1 MKNLL
6 QIRDQQQNRRI
17 TLILWLLLGSM
28 SMGIMLWTAAHKTVV
43 ISALSQ
49 EQGGLVTENQAERS
63 HEMQLAMAEDRKAER
78 EICIPLETGTKAE
91 NVVVENHYMERE
103 LWIYVQ
109 NGRKTFY
116 REHQLTG
123 DFSLVGNGICEA
135 QNEGVLLR
143 LSMKEILEYHS
154 TLEEGTLK
162 IDFVNPRESYDRIV
176 VLDPVGGGRDRGVAD
191 SGCEEKNIALEV
203 ARQTAQLLEG
213 SMVKIYLTRT
223 EDTEVAQEVRR
234 SFADRVDADL
244 YLEIGLSA
252 DEAQESTYGIRA
264 EYNDEYYLPDFG
276 NVQWAD
282 CVTRQVTVASSN
294 RAIGLFP
301 AEEDDI
307 LWQLKIPAARISLGY
322 VTNSSERQLL
332 EQESYQKSWR
342 KVLQK
347 LFSRFILIRNDDY
360 IRTQM
365 RQGVNMQG
373 RIVFATGNAGK
384 IKEIRMIMEDTGLE
398 VVSMKD
404 AGIKAD
410 IEENG
415 KTYEENALIKARAVA
430 TFTKDIVMAD
440 DSGLEIDA
448 LNKEPGIY
456 SARYLGEDTPYSIKN
471 ANLIQ
476 RLEGVPEEK
485 RTARFVCAIA
495 AVLPDGRE
503 LTTRATI
510 EGRIGYEEKGTNGF
524 GYDPI
529 FYVPEFG
536 KTTAELTEEEKN
548 QVSHRG
554 KALELMKE
562 ELKKYEDTDR
572 K

>member
-1 MKNLL
+1 
-6 QIRDQQQNRRI
+6 
-17 TLILWLLLGSM
+17 
-28 SMGIMLWTAAHKTVV
+28 
-43 ISALSQ
+43 
-49 EQGGLVTENQAERS
+49 
-63 HEMQLAMAEDRKAER
+63 
-78 EICIPLETGTKAE
+78 
-91 NVVVENHYMERE
+91 
-103 LWIYVQ
+103 
-109 NGRKTFY
+109 
-116 REHQLTG
+116 
-123 DFSLVGNGICEA
+123 
-135 QNEGVLLR
+135 
-143 LSMKEILEYHS
+143 
-154 TLEEGTLK
+154 
-162 IDFVNPRESYDRIV
+162 
-176 VLDPVGGGRDRGVAD
+176 
-191 SGCEEKNIALEV
+191 
-203 ARQTAQLLEG
+203 
-213 SMVKIYLTRT
+213 
-223 EDTEVAQEVRR
+223 
-234 SFADRVDADL
+234 
-244 YLEIGLSA
+244 
-252 DEAQESTYGIRA
+252 
-264 EYNDEYYLPDFG
+264 
-276 NVQWAD
+276 
-282 CVTRQVTVASSN
+282 
-294 RAIGLFP
+294 
-301 AEEDDI
+301 
-307 LWQLKIPAARISLGY
+307 
-322 VTNSSERQLL
+322 
-332 EQESYQKSWR
+332 
-342 KVLQK
+342 
-347 LFSRFILIRNDDY
+347 
-360 IRTQM
+360 
-365 RQGVNMQG
+365 MQG

-415 KTYEENALIKARAVA
+415 KTYEENALIKARAVTA
-430 TFTKDIVMAD
+430 FTKDIVMAD

-524 GYDPI
+524 GYEPI

-536 KTTAELTEEEKN
+536 KSTAELTEEEKN

>member
-1 MKNLL
+1 
-6 QIRDQQQNRRI
+6 
-17 TLILWLLLGSM
+17 
-28 SMGIMLWTAAHKTVV
+28 
-43 ISALSQ
+43 
-49 EQGGLVTENQAERS
+49 
-63 HEMQLAMAEDRKAER
+63 
-78 EICIPLETGTKAE
+78 
-91 NVVVENHYMERE
+91 
-103 LWIYVQ
+103 
-109 NGRKTFY
+109 
-116 REHQLTG
+116 
-123 DFSLVGNGICEA
+123 
-135 QNEGVLLR
+135 
-143 LSMKEILEYHS
+143 
-154 TLEEGTLK
+154 
-162 IDFVNPRESYDRIV
+162 
-176 VLDPVGGGRDRGVAD
+176 
-191 SGCEEKNIALEV
+191 
-203 ARQTAQLLEG
+203 
-213 SMVKIYLTRT
+213 
-223 EDTEVAQEVRR
+223 
-234 SFADRVDADL
+234 
-244 YLEIGLSA
+244 
-252 DEAQESTYGIRA
+252 
-264 EYNDEYYLPDFG
+264 
-276 NVQWAD
+276 
-282 CVTRQVTVASSN
+282 
-294 RAIGLFP
+294 
-301 AEEDDI
+301 
-307 LWQLKIPAARISLGY
+307 
-322 VTNSSERQLL
+322 
-332 EQESYQKSWR
+332 
-342 KVLQK
+342 
-347 LFSRFILIRNDDY
+347 
-360 IRTQM
+360 
-365 RQGVNMQG
+365 MQG

-415 KTYEENALIKARAVA
+415 KARAVTA
-430 TFTKDIVMAD
+430 FTKDIVMAD

-536 KTTAELTEEEKN
+536 KSTAELTEEEKN